1 MRSSRRSR
9 FLRNN
14 AGMRHAALCTAVVLI
29 AACGA
34 DSAQAPGRSV
44 PSEDWPVYG
53 HDGGG
58 TRFSLLRD
66 INRDT
71 VSKLS
76 VAWVAHTG
84 ETVAGPSRR
93 RVGLESTPIVLDG
106 MLYFTTGTNRMIA
119 LNADTGV
126 KRWEYDPKIDP
137 TADYGDGLINR
148 GVAIWS
154 DSENAVGPCRR
165 RVFEATL
172 DGRLVAVDAEAG
184 EPCDQFG
191 THGQVS
197 LTNVPGFRRGVYH
210 MTSPPVVID
219 DLVVVGSAIN
229 DNGGIDDPAG
239 VVRAFDAR
247 SGTLHWSWDPI
258 PTKSDDTRRP
268 WTAGAA
274 NAWSVMATDPER
286 HLVFVP
292 TGSASPDY
300 FGGLR
305 PGDDKWA
312 DSIVALRSQ
321 TGQFAWGFQL
331 VHHDL
336 WDYDTAS
343 PPLLATITRNSQS
356 IPVVIQTNKT
366 GFVYVLHRE
375 TGVPV
380 LPVEER
386 RVPHSDVP
394 GEQSSPTQPIPVS
407 LPATTSQRFQE
418 SDVWGA
424 TDEDLAACRN
434 TVRGLRNEG
443 VFTPPSIKGTVVVP
457 GNVGGP
463 NWSGSAFDSQRGLL
477 IVNTNN
483 LPALV
488 KLIPR
493 DQFERNRRR
502 ESGEYG
508 LSVGTP
514 FVLFRRY
521 IQAPSGLPCSRPP
534 WGSLIALDINR
545 RSIRWQVPLGSLSLL
560 TPGIKDVPPGSIT
573 LGGPIL
579 TAGGLVFIAGTMDP
593 FLRAFDVDSG
603 RELWKGHLP
612 ASGHATPMTYRT
624 ASGRQFV
631 VIAAG
636 GHAKFTE
643 EQGGDA
649 LVAFAL
655 RE

>member
-1 MRSSRRSR
+1 MHRT
-9 FLRNN
+9 FICV
-14 AGMRHAALCTAVVLI
+14 AVALLTS
-29 AACGA
+29 CGRA
-34 DSAQAPGRSV
+34 STQQAPQG
-44 PSEDWPVYG
+44 PEGWPVYG
-53 HDGGG
+53 HDEGS
-58 TRFSLLRD
+58 TRFSPLSD
-66 INRDT
+66 INRENA
-71 VSKLS
+71 SKLTI
-76 VAWVAHTG
+76 AWIVHTG
-84 ETVAGPSRR
+84 ETVAGPSKR
-93 RVGLESTPIVLDG
+93 RVGFESTPIVLDG
-106 MLYFTTGTNRMIA
+106 TLYFTTGTNRIIA

-126 KRWEYDPKIDP
+126 KRWEYDPKIDL

-148 GVAIWS
+148 GVVIWA
-154 DSENAVGPCRR
+154 DSATNAGPCRH

-172 DGRLVAVDAEAG
+172 DGRLVAVDAETG
-184 EPCDQFG
+184 KSCDNFG
-191 THGQVS
+191 THGEVS
-197 LTNVPGFRRGVYH
+197 LTNVAGFRRGIYH
-210 MTSPPVVID
+210 MTSPPAVID
-219 DLVVVGSAIN
+219 DLVIVGSAIN
-229 DNGGIDDPAG
+229 DNGGTDDPAG

-247 SGTLHWSWDPI
+247 SGTLRWSWDPI
-258 PTKSDDTRRP
+258 PANTNGTKQP
-268 WTAGAA
+268 LAAGAA
-274 NAWSVMATDPER
+274 NAWSVMATDAQR

-321 TGQFAWGFQL
+321 TGEFQWGFQL

-343 PPLLATITRNSQS
+343 PPLLTTITVDSRQ

-366 GFVYVLHRE
+366 GFIYVLHRD
-375 TGVPV
+375 TGMPV
-380 LPVEER
+380 FPVEER
-386 RVPHSDVP
+386 PVPKSDVP
-394 GEQSSPTQPIPVS
+394 GEQASATQPIPVS
-407 LPATTSQRFQE
+407 LPATAPQRFAE

-424 TDEDLAACRN
+424 TDKDLAACRN
-434 TVRGLRNEG
+434 TVRGLRSEG
-443 VFTPPSIKGTVVVP
+443 VFTPPSIKGTVAVP

-463 NWSGSAFDSQRGLL
+463 NWSGTAFDSQRGLL
-477 IVNTNN
+477 LLNTNN

-493 DQFERNRRR
+493 EEFERTRQR
-502 ESGEYG
+502 ENGEYG

-534 WGSLIALDINR
+534 WGSLIAVDINR
-545 RSIRWQVPLGSLSLL
+545 RAIKWQVPLGSLSLL
-560 TPGIKDVPPGSIT
+560 VPAIKDVPPGSIT
-573 LGGPIL
+573 LGGPIM

-603 RELWKGHLP
+603 RELWKGSLP

-643 EQGGDA
+643 EQVGDS
-649 LVAFAL
+649 LVAFAFPK
-655 RE
+655 

>member
-1 MRSSRRSR
+1 MRYAVLCIGIAL
-9 FLRNN
+9 FT
-14 AGMRHAALCTAVVLI
+14 ACRHDSTPPAAAAV
-29 AACGA
+29 AT
-34 DSAQAPGRSV
+34 
-44 PSEDWPVYG
+44 ENWPVYG
-53 HDGGG
+53 HDEGG
-58 TRFSLLRD
+58 TRFSPLND
-66 INRDT
+66 INRDN

-76 VAWVAHTG
+76 IAWVAHTG
-84 ETVAGPSRR
+84 EAVAGASRR
-93 RVGLESTPIVLDG
+93 RVGFESTPIVLDG
-106 MLYFTTGTNRMIA
+106 TLYFTTGTNRIIA
-119 LNADTGV
+119 LDAENGAT
-126 KRWEYDPKIDP
+126 RWEYDPKIDV
-137 TADYGDGLINR
+137 TANYGDGLINR
-148 GVAIWS
+148 GVVTWT
-154 DSENAVGPCRR
+154 DSGRAAGPCRR

-172 DGRLVAVDAEAG
+172 DGRLIAVDAATG
-184 EPCDQFG
+184 KQCDEFG
-191 THGQVS
+191 THGAVS
-197 LTNVPGFRRGVYH
+197 LTNVAGFRPGVYH

-219 DLVVVGSAIN
+219 DLVIVGSAIN
-229 DNGGIDDPAG
+229 DNGGVHDPAG

-247 SGTLHWSWDPI
+247 SGTRRWSWDPI
-258 PTKSDDTRRP
+258 PPNTSSTSTTDVSAI
-268 WTAGAA
+268 AGAA
-274 NAWSVMATDPER
+274 NAWSIMATDAER

-300 FGGLR
+300 FGGVR
-305 PGDDKWA
+305 PGDNKWA

-321 TGQFAWGFQL
+321 TGQLVWGFQL

-343 PPLLATITRNSQS
+343 PPVLATIAHDSQQ

-375 TGVPV
+375 TGAPV
-380 LPVEER
+380 FPVEER
-386 RVPHSDVP
+386 QVPRSDVA
-394 GEQSSPTQPIPVS
+394 GEQSSLTQPIPLV
-407 LPATTSQRFQE
+407 LPATTPHQLAA

-424 TDEDLAACRN
+424 TDEDLTACRN
-434 TVRGLRNEG
+434 AIRGLRNEG

-463 NWSGSAFDSQRGLL
+463 NWSGTAFDSQRGLL
-477 IVNTNN
+477 LLNTNN

-493 DQFERNRRR
+493 AEFERTRQR

-521 IQAPSGLPCSRPP
+521 LQAPSGLPCSGPP
-534 WGSLIALDINR
+534 WGSLIALDLNAQALK
-545 RSIRWQVPLGSLSLL
+545 WQAPLGSLSLL
-560 TPGIKDVPPGSIT
+560 APNTKSVPPGSIS
-573 LGGPIL
+573 LGGPII
-579 TAGGLVFIAGTMDP
+579 TAGGVVFIAGTMDP

-603 RELWKGHLP
+603 RELWKGSLP

-655 RE
+655 PQ